1 MIVKFEKVGRLSHI
15 KIRMLVSDLRFQHIL
30 NSSNGGG
37 GSVLGGV
44 GSNMDIILRCE
55 PVTRKQQTNDVVEC
69 VLVSGSVVRLDE
81 GGPGGSA
88 RPRPSRV

>member
-15 KIRMLVSDLRFQHIL
+15 KIRMLVLDLRFQH
-30 NSSNGGG
+30 NFNTSNG

-44 GSNMDIILRCE
+44 GSTMHIILSCKRF
-55 PVTRKQQTNDVVEC
+55 TRKQQTNDVVKC

-81 GGPGGSA
+81 GGPDSTA